1 MKILTN
7 WFSTFILLFIFF
19 VLMFFLFWPFIIIG
33 DSMQNTLQNHDR
45 ICASRLLSKFD
56 LKRGDIIICKHDGKI
71 IIKRIIAL
79 PSEKLSIKNNLV
91 YINEK
96 ILNEPYVRGTT
107 TNDIDIILNADE
119 YFIMGDNR
127 NFSVDSRIFAPIKK
141 SDIVAKALFKF
152 FPKLE
157 SINYNWED
165 N

>member
-1 MKILTN
+1 MKILVN
-7 WFSTFILLFIFF
+7 WFNTFILLFIFS

-56 LKRGDIIICKHDGKI
+56 LKRGDIIICKHGGKI

-152 FPKLE
+152 FHKLE

>member
-1 MKILTN
+1 MKILTE
-7 WFSTFILLFIFF
+7 WFSTFIFLFIFSI
-19 VLMFFLFWPFIIIG
+19 LMFFLFWPFIIVG
-33 DSMQNTLQNHDR
+33 DSMQNTLQNNDR
-45 ICASRLLSKFD
+45 ICASRLLPKFD
-56 LKRGDIIICKHDGKI
+56 LKRGDVIICKHAGKI

-79 PSEKLSIKNNLV
+79 PFERLVIKNNLI

-96 ILNEPYVRGTT
+96 VLNEPYVRGST
-107 TNDIDIILNADE
+107 TNDIDITLNTDE

-127 NFSVDSRIFAPIKK
+127 NFSIDSRIFAPIKK

-152 FPKLE
+152 FPNPK